1 VLGYNDEV
9 GCFAMRLAV
18 SLSCASRAPPRQL
31 IKAPGVGNTMVP
43 ERIQLGVLD

>member
-18 SLSCASRAPPRQL
+18 CLSCASRASPRRL

-43 ERIQLGVLD
+43 QQIQPGVLD